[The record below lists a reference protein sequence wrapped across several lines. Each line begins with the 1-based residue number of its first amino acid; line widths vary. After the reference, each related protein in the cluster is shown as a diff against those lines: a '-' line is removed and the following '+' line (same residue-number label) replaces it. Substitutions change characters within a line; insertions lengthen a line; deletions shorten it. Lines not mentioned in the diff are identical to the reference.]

1 MSRDGKS
8 GRNGEKCS
16 KIFFPLHYVIGSYV
30 LIYSVIITSIAVLFL
45 IFTYFLS
52 EEMRNRRLRSCST
65 NPLIS
70 FTFWTRTRQSS
81 ADAEKDVF
89 FFVFSRS
96 WVIEKNLNPYE
107 ESNLRPSES
116 AFWHHITVLQS
127 LYRKLTHYWVH
138 K

>member
-16 KIFFPLHYVIGSYV
+16 KIFFPLHYVTGSYV
-30 LIYSVIITSIAVLFL
+30 LIYSVIITYIAVLFL

-89 FFVFSRS
+89 FSSFHD
-96 WVIEKNLNPYE
+96 L
-107 ESNLRPSES
+107 ESYKKIWIPMRNRTLNLRSLRSDTISLCYRVFTES
-116 AFWHHITVLQS
+116 
-127 LYRKLTHYWVH
+127 
-138 K
+138 